1 MKFIVNKTVEIIKR
15 NIPASDGETMIR
27 IDGFEDIRFYDA
39 LARAITHEFEGSN
52 LSVDIKLANNK
63 WQYFSKDSTKTSYLH
78 SLKQHGWV
86 AENESITRYRNLHK
100 SNILILMGTELEED
114 KGGLQQIEL
123 LVKLSSRQSAI
134 EAMEHM
140 RRRLVPNSRG
150 SLQMLVRGFMI
161 TQIFV
166 IKMYVSMKISVTF
179 LWLKTI
185 KCPL

>member
-86 AENESITRYRNLHK
+86 AENESITVNAK
-100 SNILILMGTELEED
+100 
-114 KGGLQQIEL
+114 
-123 LVKLSSRQSAI
+123 
-134 EAMEHM
+134 
-140 RRRLVPNSRG
+140 
-150 SLQMLVRGFMI
+150 
-161 TQIFV
+161 
-166 IKMYVSMKISVTF
+166 
-179 LWLKTI
+179 
-185 KCPL
+185 